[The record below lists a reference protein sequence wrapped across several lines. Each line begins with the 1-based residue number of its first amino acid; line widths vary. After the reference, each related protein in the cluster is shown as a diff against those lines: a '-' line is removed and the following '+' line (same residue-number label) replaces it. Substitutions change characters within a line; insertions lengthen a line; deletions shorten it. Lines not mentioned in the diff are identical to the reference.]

1 MLPSLFVSHG
11 APTLVFDDTPAR
23 SFLEG
28 LEERVGR
35 PKAILAVSAH
45 WETATPEVNAP
56 AVNETIHDFYG
67 FPEPLYALRYPAPG
81 SAELASRVAELTGA
95 AIDRARGLDHGAWV
109 PLMLAWPGA
118 DIPVAQLSIQT
129 EAGPRH
135 HLELGRRLA
144 PLREE
149 GVLVLA
155 SGSFTHNLRELV
167 RGGGAAV
174 ERAWVT
180 RFSDWVDAA
189 LVEGRVED
197 LLAYRRLAPDAL
209 RNHPTEEH
217 FLPLFVA
224 LGAGGRAERLHSS
237 TSMGALRMDAYAFR

>member
-11 APTLVFDDTPAR
+11 APTLVFDDIPAR
-23 SFLEG
+23 SFLKG

-95 AIDRARGLDHGAWV
+95 AIDGERGLDHGAWV

-129 EAGPRH
+129 KAGDRKS
-135 HLELGRRLA
+135 
-144 PLREE
+144 
-149 GVLVLA
+149 VV
-155 SGSFTHNLRELV
+155 
-167 RGGGAAV
+167 
-174 ERAWVT
+174 
-180 RFSDWVDAA
+180 
-189 LVEGRVED
+189 
-197 LLAYRRLAPDAL
+197 
-209 RNHPTEEH
+209 
-217 FLPLFVA
+217 
-224 LGAGGRAERLHSS
+224 
-237 TSMGALRMDAYAFR
+237 